1 MPDEKILRLAA
12 GAIFVMG
19 AVASSA
25 HAFNEPDG
33 FRGVPWGATE
43 EQMRSTVSI
52 EKSCS
57 DYSTGSK
64 YLGDRFC
71 PALLSIGNVS
81 VRALYIFRADRL
93 GRVGL
98 YFASKD
104 FDRLAD
110 IFVERYGTPTYRDH
124 DGFAW
129 NGKRASVILFRY
141 LDNNPGRRVR
151 HYHHE
156 R

>member
-1 MPDEKILRLAA
+1 
-12 GAIFVMG
+12 
-19 AVASSA
+19 
-25 HAFNEPDG
+25 
-33 FRGVPWGATE
+33 
-43 EQMRSTVSI
+43 MRSTVSI

-93 GRVGL
+93 VGVGL

-129 NGKRASVILFRY
+129 DGKRASVILFRY
-141 LDNNPGRRVR
+141 LDNNSGRG
-151 HYHHE
+151 YATITTNAEAETME
-156 R
+156 RLREKQMKDAAKGL